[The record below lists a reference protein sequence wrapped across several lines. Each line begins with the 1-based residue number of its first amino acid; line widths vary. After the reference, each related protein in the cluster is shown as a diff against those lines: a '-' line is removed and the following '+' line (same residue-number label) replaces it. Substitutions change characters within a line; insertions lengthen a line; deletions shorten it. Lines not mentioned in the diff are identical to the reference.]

1 MSARPVPAAGP
12 GWNAA
17 IGRAVNPGAARGGTL
32 RLVSAADVDSLDPAR
47 TYYVWVWLLHRMLNR
62 TLMAYPT
69 DAGPA
74 GLTPVPDLAAAPPEV
89 GDGFRTWTYRLRRGV
104 RYDDGTEV
112 TAHDVRHAVRRTFA
126 RDVLPG
132 GPTTI
137 LPLLDD
143 PERPYPGPYRDPH
156 GLPAVQVPDDHTIV
170 FRLRRPFPDFD
181 HLVAQPAT
189 VPVPA
194 AADTGPTYGRDP
206 RCSGPYRI
214 ASHQPGR
221 RLLLERNPHWDR
233 DGDPLHPALPDRV
246 DVTVGVDLDELDAG
260 LIDGSWDM
268 CLEGRGIQH
277 AAQRRIMADP
287 ALRAN
292 ADNPETN
299 FLQYVSL
306 QPHVPPLGNVHARR
320 AIHHAA
326 DRVLLQEARGGPV
339 TGGGIATQLLPGRFA
354 AHVDWERY
362 GTGPDLRGDLDAAR
376 RELAEAGLPAGFRA
390 TIGTQRGKFRLVA
403 DALAE
408 SVARVGI
415 RLDVTELDVAS
426 YFSLGVG
433 SPRTVRRLG
442 LALAVTDWGAD
453 FPTEYGFLAPL
464 VDSRLIAPDGGNW
477 NLAELRDPE
486 IDGWIDLSLETRD
499 PQRRADLWRRV
510 ERRVMDLAVMLPIVH
525 DRTLHYRNPW
535 VTNVF
540 VHPAFG
546 LYDVQAMGLPPTP
559 QEEGMP

>member
-1 MSARPVPAAGP
+1 MSAHPSIAVGA
-12 GWNAA
+12 GWNAGT
-17 IGRAVNPGAARGGTL
+17 GRIVRPSTTRGGTL

-47 TYYVWVWLLHRMLNR
+47 TYYVWVWLLNRMLNR

-74 GLTPVPDLAAAPPEV
+74 GLTPVPDLAAGPPEV
-89 GDGFRTWTYRLRRGV
+89 SDGFRTWTYRLRRGV
-104 RYDDGTEV
+104 RYHDGTEV
-112 TAHDVRHAVRRTFA
+112 TAQHVRHGVQRAFA

-137 LPLLDD
+137 IPLLDD
-143 PERPYPGPYRDPH
+143 PERPHPGPYLDPD
-156 GLPAVQVPDDHTIV
+156 GLPAVQVLDDHTIV

-181 HLVAQPAT
+181 HLLAQPAT
-189 VPVPA
+189 GPVPP
-194 AADTGPTYGRDP
+194 AADTGARYGDDP

-214 ASHQPGR
+214 ASYQPGQ
-221 RLLLERNPHWDR
+221 RLLLERNPYWDR
-233 DGDPLHPALPDRV
+233 SSDPLRPALVDQV
-246 DVTVGVDLDELDAG
+246 DVTFGVDLDELDDGLLAG
-260 LIDGSWDM
+260 RWDL

-277 AAQRRIMADP
+277 AAQQRIMADP
-287 ALRAN
+287 QLQAN

-306 QPHVPPLGNVHARR
+306 QPQVPPLGNIHARR

-326 DRVLLQEARGGPV
+326 DRVRLQEARGGPV
-339 TGGGIATQLLPGRFA
+339 TGGGIATQLIPARFA
-354 AHVDWERY
+354 SHGEWERY
-362 GTGPDLRGDLDAAR
+362 GTGPDRRGDLPAAR
-376 RELAEAGLPAGFRA
+376 RELAAAGLPDGFEA

-415 RLDVTELDVAS
+415 RLDVVELDVAS
-426 YFSLGVG
+426 YFSRGVG
-433 SPRTVRRLG
+433 SPETIRRLG

-464 VDSRLIAPDGGNW
+464 VDSRLIAPAGGNW

-486 IDGWIDLSLETRD
+486 IDGWIDASLEAPD
-499 PQRRADLWRRV
+499 LQQRAQLWRRV
-510 ERRVMDLAVMLPIVH
+510 ERRVMDRAVILPIVH

-535 VTNVF
+535 LTNIF

-546 LYDVQAMGLPPTP
+546 LYDVQAIGLQPAPKEEETP
-559 QEEGMP
+559 